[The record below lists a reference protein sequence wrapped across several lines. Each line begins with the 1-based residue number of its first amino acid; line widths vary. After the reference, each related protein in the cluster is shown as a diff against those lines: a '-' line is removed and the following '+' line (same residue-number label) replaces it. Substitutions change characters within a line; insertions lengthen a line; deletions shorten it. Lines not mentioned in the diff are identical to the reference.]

1 MHLDSAL
8 DLLEKY
14 TRWSQEVSDFDL
26 SPPLDW
32 DKKYFE
38 ESIQLLRLL
47 ESKELIPGY
56 SQPPYLHSRCGDYP
70 FVWMRRIEL
79 ISGIAE
85 KLNTTPSEHWEQAGF
100 GDMNKDLQHIVDALE
115 NIRKDGIDF
124 HVKKREIVVSQLE
137 GTQTE
142 YITDMYHDYAE
153 EILNYFCRNDMKNK
167 PFFIEFQTSTDS
179 NHKVTLRENEYE
191 VIHLL
196 VTIANGNH
204 PKEEM
209 VEFFGRVREIIGL
222 PAKLDNWEI
231 DPFALFQRIQ
241 SGIDEYTLAHR
252 IFPEDGLFP

>member
-1 MHLDSAL
+1 MDLGSAL

-14 TRWSQEVSDFDL
+14 TRWSQEASDSDVR
-26 SPPLDW
+26 PLNW

-56 SQPPYLHSRCGDYP
+56 SQPPYLHSRCGEYP

-85 KLNTTPSEHWEQAGF
+85 KLNTKPSEHWEQADF

-115 NIRKDGIDF
+115 NIRSEGIEF

-142 YITDMYHDYAE
+142 YITDMHHDYVE
-153 EILNYFCRNDMKNK
+153 EILNYFCRNDMKSK
-167 PFFIEFQTSTDS
+167 PFFIEFQNCTDT
-179 NHKVTLRENEYE
+179 NHKISLRENECE

-196 VTIANGNH
+196 VTISNGNH
-204 PKEEM
+204 LEEEM
-209 VEFFGRVREIIGL
+209 LEFFGRVRETIGL
-222 PAKLDNWEI
+222 PAKLDNWEVNRI
-231 DPFALFQRIQ
+231 ALYQRIE
-241 SGIDEYTLAHR
+241 SGTDEYTLADR
-252 IFPEDGLFP
+252 IFSGDPLFL